1 MSKLL
6 RFIFII
12 LSLGTSHI
20 FASSNYSKE
29 VEKFAETLI
38 FNKYQA
44 TFVLTDEQKL
54 YIKANPITNR
64 VTFTECTIPLEGYI
78 VGDKIKSKTAV
89 KVSCKDNNPWDLYVR
104 VKVQTLIPLIVSSRP
119 LSKGETLDEEN
130 IELIY
135 KAKSQVRGS
144 TFSELDLLN
153 GVRLKRNVSSKRSI
167 RFKDVCYVCKG
178 DKVTITA
185 NQSGLKIKASG
196 IALTDGNIGSTVR
209 VKNTRTQREV
219 VGTVYALKEVQVS
232 F

>member
-1 MSKLL
+1 ML
-6 RFIFII
+6 RFIFLI
-12 LSLGTSHI
+12 LSLGSSHI
-20 FASSNYSKE
+20 FASPNYSKE

-44 TFVLTDEQKL
+44 TFELTEEQKL
-54 YIKANPITNR
+54 YIKANPISDR
-64 VTFTECTIPLEGYI
+64 MTFTECTIPLEGYI

-89 KVSCKDNNPWDLYVR
+89 KVSCKDDTPWDLYVR

-144 TFSELDLLN
+144 TFSELALLN
-153 GVRLKRNVSSKRSI
+153 GVRLKRNVSSQRGI